1 MKTKILLLFL
11 LISIAGAIPCMAKK
25 AKVKDVMD
33 IIYQVNDYWQSTH
46 PRHGRAFWDNAAYHT
61 GNMEAYFL
69 TQKTEYM
76 NYSLAWAEHNQWKGA
91 KSNDKSKW
99 SSSYGETD
107 EYVLFGDWQICF
119 QTYADLYS
127 VQPEPERIA
136 RARSEFRT
144 FLFLCIAGNCSCE
157 DSSGLWPCPPL
168 LVRNLIG

>member
-76 NYSLAWAEHNQWKGA
+76 NYSLAWAEHNGKEQNLTIKANGHLPME
-91 KSNDKSKW
+91 KRMSMYCLVTGRS
-99 SSSYGETD
+99 
-107 EYVLFGDWQICF
+107 VFRHMRICIRF
-119 QTYADLYS
+119 S
-127 VQPEPERIA
+127 
-136 RARSEFRT
+136 
-144 FLFLCIAGNCSCE
+144 
-157 DSSGLWPCPPL
+157 
-168 LVRNLIG
+168 RNLKE